1 MILRDVASLLSGAA
15 LAACSVVGIRGGAEE
30 PAYTVV
36 RTVSPALEIR
46 RYEAR
51 IAAETV
57 VAGDER
63 GARGEGFR
71 RLAGFIFG
79 GNEAAASIAMT
90 APVST
95 VRSEVAP
102 SETIAMTAPV
112 ATARTAEGWR
122 VRFFMPA
129 KYTMETLPRPRD
141 GRVAIVAV
149 PPAVY
154 AVYRYSGSISAE
166 GTAKAQGELRRLL
179 EGSGYAAE
187 GEVVNWFYDPPW
199 TLPPLRRNEAAVL
212 VRGSS

>member
-15 LAACSVVGIRGGAEE
+15 LAACSVVGIRDGTEE

-36 RTVSPALEIR
+36 RTVSPGLEIR
-46 RYEAR
+46 RYETR
-51 IAAETV
+51 VAAETV
-57 VAGDER
+57 VAGDE
-63 GARGEGFR
+63 GSARSEGFR
-71 RLAGFIFG
+71 RLAGYIFG
-79 GNEAAASIAMT
+79 GNHAAASIAMT

-95 VRSEVAP
+95 ARSKAP
-102 SETIAMTAPV
+102 SSETIAMTAPV
-112 ATARTAEGWR
+112 ATAQTPEGWR

-129 KYTMETLPRPRD
+129 KYTMETLPRPND
-141 GRVAIVAV
+141 DRVTIVAV

-166 GTAKAQGELRRLL
+166 STAKAQGELRRLL

>member
-15 LAACSVVGIRGGAEE
+15 LAACSVVGIRGGTEE
-30 PAYTVV
+30 PAYAVV

-51 IAAETV
+51 IAAETL
-57 VAGDER
+57 VAGDEWS
-63 GARGEGFR
+63 ARSEGFR
-71 RLAGFIFG
+71 RLAGYIFG
-79 GNEAAASIAMT
+79 GNQAAASIAMT
-90 APVST
+90 APVS
-95 VRSEVAP
+95 VAP
-102 SETIAMTAPV
+102 SERIAMTAPV
-112 ATARTAEGWR
+112 ATARTPEGWR

-129 KYTMETLPRPRD
+129 TYTLATLPRPND
-141 GRVAIVAV
+141 SRVEIVAV

-166 GTAKAQGELRRLL
+166 ATARAQRELRRLL

-199 TLPPLRRNEAAVL
+199 TLPPLRRNEAAVA
-212 VRGSS
+212 VRERS